1 MQRVDLAALA
11 LKLLSNL
18 VTHVPDAL
26 AEANAAPQLVSL
38 IRAER
43 HPQLRDGALALLVQ
57 ALLYDSGRLHA
68 ALVAEDTL
76 PLLITL
82 ASGAAPLGLSRAA
95 RGGVGGFGFGGPT
108 LLNAGVG
115 SNTVLR
121 RASGVDA
128 TALRDV
134 LLVMS
139 LLARRTQFAARPLAR
154 TAVNM
159 LLPLLHEG
167 TDADAP
173 RCDRH
178 PVVGS
183 RAVGTSARALRR

>member
-82 ASGAAPLGLSRAA
+82 ASGAA

-139 LLARRTQFAARPLAR
+139 LLCQDDAVCREAFGAHGG
-154 TAVNM
+154 VNM
-159 LLPLLHEG
+159 LLPLSLIHI
-167 TDADAP
+167 
-173 RCDRH
+173 
-178 PVVGS
+178 
-183 RAVGTSARALRR
+183 

>member
-128 TALRDV
+128 VSYTHL
-134 LLVMS
+134 
-139 LLARRTQFAARPLAR
+139 T
-154 TAVNM
+154 
-159 LLPLLHEG
+159 LP
-167 TDADAP
+167 TKA
-173 RCDRH
+173 
-178 PVVGS
+178 
-183 RAVGTSARALRR
+183 